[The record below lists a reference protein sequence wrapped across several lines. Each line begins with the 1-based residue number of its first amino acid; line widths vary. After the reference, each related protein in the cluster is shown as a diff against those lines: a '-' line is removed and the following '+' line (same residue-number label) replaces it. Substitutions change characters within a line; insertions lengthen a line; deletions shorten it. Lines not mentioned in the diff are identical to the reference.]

1 MQDMNTTAH
10 FLMIIA
16 GIVMLIFGSIGNLL
30 NIYVFTLWSRSQ
42 QSTRDQHHNTNQA
55 KNSALYLLASSV
67 SNLIIIL
74 YPLLTRIIFDGF
86 GYSVSSYEV
95 ISLCKLRFFV
105 LHTCDLLSLTCFCMA
120 TFDRY
125 LITSR
130 NVHLRNLSATKKR
143 TIQII
148 LLIFFLLC
156 LHSIPLLIFFKISPT
171 NDCDIDSNQYY
182 YYYYYLFVIQIFLH
196 GILPIVFLSIFGTLT
211 FQQLNRL
218 QIHSRLNV
226 DKQLSRMLL
235 LMSLAIILSSIP
247 YCIEQIYYG
256 MFSRDDQQR
265 SALVFLLH
273 VISSLL
279 FYTNPVSSFYIYF
292 VSTPHFRREVQKLVF
307 GDKHHH
313 HFINNQI
320 HTIDKL
326 HHSH

>member
-1 MQDMNTTAH
+1 MQDVYTTAQL
-10 FLMIIA
+10 LMIIA

-30 NIYVFTLWSRSQ
+30 NIYVFTLWSRSHRSQ
-42 QSTRDQHHNTNQA
+42 RDPHNTNQA

-86 GYSVSSYEV
+86 DYSVSSYEV
-95 ISLCKLRFFV
+95 ISLCKFRFFV

-125 LITSR
+125 LMTSR
-130 NVHLRNLSATKKR
+130 NVHLRNLSTTKKR

-148 LLIFFLLC
+148 LLILFLLC
-156 LHSIPLLIFFKISPT
+156 LHSIPLLIFFKNSST
-171 NDCDIDSNQYY
+171 NDCDVDSNE

-211 FQQLNRL
+211 FRQLNRL
-218 QIHSRLNV
+218 QINSRLNV

-247 YCIEQIYYG
+247 YCIEQIHYG
-256 MFSRDDQQR
+256 MFSRDDQQQ

-292 VSTPHFRREVQKLVF
+292 VSTPHFRREVQRLVF
-307 GDKHHH
+307 RDKHHH
-313 HFINNQI
+313 RFINNQI